1 MKFVTF
7 VWVNSLAVAFALLVL
22 SLDQQELNLL
32 CTNTDTQRSSLLD
45 GQMITSEGSV
55 DTFGTAIVVSG
66 TSSLELKYPVNE
78 PQSLNIFEVLQDSEG
93 YLLSQS
99 ISGSRL
105 STLKLAREEGNWW
118 GQLVEFEY
126 WDTST
131 SEIVTKI
138 YYCS

>member
-22 SLDQQELNLL
+22 SLDQQELILL

-45 GQMITSEGSV
+45 GQMITGKGSV
-55 DTFGTAIVVSG
+55 DTFGTAIVVTG
-66 TSSLELKYPVNE
+66 TSSLELKYPVND
-78 PQSLNIFEVLQDSEG
+78 PQSRNIFEVLQDSEG

>member
-7 VWVNSLAVAFALLVL
+7 VWVNSLAVACAFFVL
-22 SLDQQELNLL
+22 SIEERELNLI
-32 CTNTDTQRSSLLD
+32 CTNTDNQRSSLLD
-45 GQMITSEGSV
+45 GHMITSKGSV
-55 DTFGTAIVVSG
+55 DTFGTAIVVTG
-66 TSSLELKYPVNE
+66 TSSLELKYPVND
-78 PQSLNIFEVLQDSEG
+78 PQSRNIFEVLQDSEG
-93 YLLSQS
+93 YLISQS
-99 ISGSRL
+99 VSGSRL

>member
-45 GQMITSEGSV
+45 GQMITSKGSV
-55 DTFGTAIVVSG
+55 DTFGTAIVVTG
-66 TSSLELKYPVNE
+66 TSSLELKYPVND
-78 PQSLNIFEVLQDSEG
+78 PQSRNIFEVLQDSEG
-93 YLLSQS
+93 FLISQS
-99 ISGSRL
+99 VSGSRL

>member
-1 MKFVTF
+1 MKFTTF

-45 GQMITSEGSV
+45 GQMITSKGSV
-55 DTFGTAIVVSG
+55 DTFGTAIVVTG
-66 TSSLELKYPVNE
+66 TSSLELKYPVND
-78 PQSLNIFEVLQDSEG
+78 PQSRNIFEVLQDSEG
-93 YLLSQS
+93 FLISQS
-99 ISGSRL
+99 VSGSRL

>member
-22 SLDQQELNLL
+22 SLDQQELILL

-45 GQMITSEGSV
+45 GQMITSKGSV
-55 DTFGTAIVVSG
+55 DTFGTAIVVTG
-66 TSSLELKYPVNE
+66 TSSLELKYPVND
-78 PQSLNIFEVLQDSEG
+78 PQSRNIFEVLQDSEG
-93 YLLSQS
+93 YLISQS
-99 ISGSRL
+99 VSGSRL

>member
-1 MKFVTF
+1 MKFATF

-45 GQMITSEGSV
+45 GQMITSKGSV
-55 DTFGTAIVVSG
+55 DTFGTAIVVTG
-66 TSSLELKYPVNE
+66 TSSLELKYPVND
-78 PQSLNIFEVLQDSEG
+78 PQSRNIFEVLQDSEG

-99 ISGSRL
+99 VSGSQL

>member
-45 GQMITSEGSV
+45 GQMITGKGSV
-55 DTFGTAIVVSG
+55 DTFGTAIVVTG
-66 TSSLELKYPVNE
+66 TSSLELKYPVND
-78 PQSLNIFEVLQDSEG
+78 PQSRNIFEVLQDSEG
-93 YLLSQS
+93 FLISQS
-99 ISGSRL
+99 VSGSRL

>member
-45 GQMITSEGSV
+45 GQMITGKGSV
-55 DTFGTAIVVSG
+55 DTFGTAIVVTG
-66 TSSLELKYPVNE
+66 TSSLELKYPVND
-78 PQSLNIFEVLQDSEG
+78 PQSRNIFEVLQDSEG

-99 ISGSRL
+99 VSGSRL

>member
-7 VWVNSLAVAFALLVL
+7 VWINSLAIACALLVL

-45 GQMITSEGSV
+45 GQMITSKGSV
-55 DTFGTAIVVSG
+55 DTFGTAIVVTG
-66 TSSLELKYPVNE
+66 TSSLELKYPVND
-78 PQSLNIFEVLQDSEG
+78 PKSRNIFEVLQDSEG

-99 ISGSRL
+99 VSGSRF

>member
-22 SLDQQELNLL
+22 SLDQQELILL

-45 GQMITSEGSV
+45 GQMITGKGSV
-55 DTFGTAIVVSG
+55 DTFGTAIVVTG
-66 TSSLELKYPVNE
+66 TSSLELKYPVND
-78 PQSLNIFEVLQDSEG
+78 PQSRNIFEVLQDSEG
-93 YLLSQS
+93 FLISQS
-99 ISGSRL
+99 VSGSRL

>member
-1 MKFVTF
+1 MKFITF

-45 GQMITSEGSV
+45 GQMITGKGSV
-55 DTFGTAIVVSG
+55 DTFGTAIVVTG
-66 TSSLELKYPVNE
+66 TSSLELQYPVND
-78 PQSLNIFEVLQDSEG
+78 PQSRNIFEVLQDSEG

-99 ISGSRL
+99 VSGSRL

>member
-45 GQMITSEGSV
+45 GQMITSKGSV
-55 DTFGTAIVVSG
+55 DTFGTAIVVTG
-66 TSSLELKYPVNE
+66 TSSLELKYPVND
-78 PQSLNIFEVLQDSEG
+78 PQSRNIFEVLQDSEG

-99 ISGSRL
+99 VSGSRL

>member
-1 MKFVTF
+1 MKFTTF

-45 GQMITSEGSV
+45 GQMITSKGSV
-55 DTFGTAIVVSG
+55 DTFGTAIVVTG
-66 TSSLELKYPVNE
+66 TSSLELKYPVND
-78 PQSLNIFEVLQDSEG
+78 PQSRNIFEVLQDSEG
-93 YLLSQS
+93 YLISQS
-99 ISGSRL
+99 VSGSRL

>member
-1 MKFVTF
+1 MKFITF

-45 GQMITSEGSV
+45 GQMITSQGSV
-55 DTFGTAIVVSG
+55 DTFGTAIVAAG

-78 PQSLNIFEVLQDSEG
+78 PESKNIFEVLQDGEG

-99 ISGSRL
+99 VSGSRL
-105 STLKLAREEGNWW
+105 STLKLAREEENWW

-126 WDTST
+126 SDTST
-131 SEIVTKI
+131 SEIITKI
-138 YYCS
+138 Y

>member
-7 VWVNSLAVAFALLVL
+7 VWINSLAIACALLVL

-45 GQMITSEGSV
+45 GQMITSKGSV
-55 DTFGTAIVVSG
+55 DTFGTAVVVTG
-66 TSSLELKYPVNE
+66 TSSLELKYPVND
-78 PQSLNIFEVLQDSEG
+78 PQSRNIFEVLQDSEG

-99 ISGSRL
+99 VSGSRL

>member
-45 GQMITSEGSV
+45 GQMITGKGSV
-55 DTFGTAIVVSG
+55 DTFGTAIVVTG
-66 TSSLELKYPVNE
+66 TSSLELQYPVND
-78 PQSLNIFEVLQDSEG
+78 PQSRNIFEVLQDSEG

-99 ISGSRL
+99 VSGSRL

>member
-7 VWVNSLAVAFALLVL
+7 VWVNSIAVAFAFLALGL
-22 SLDQQELNLL
+22 KEQELNLV

-45 GQMITSEGSV
+45 GQMITSKGSV

>member
-7 VWVNSLAVAFALLVL
+7 VWVNSLAVTFALLVL

-45 GQMITSEGSV
+45 GQMITSKGSV
-55 DTFGTAIVVSG
+55 DTFGTAIVVTG
-66 TSSLELKYPVNE
+66 TSSLELKYPVND
-78 PQSLNIFEVLQDSEG
+78 PQSRNIFEVLQDSEG

>member
-22 SLDQQELNLL
+22 SLDQQELILL

-45 GQMITSEGSV
+45 GQMITGKGSV
-55 DTFGTAIVVSG
+55 DTFGTAIVVTG
-66 TSSLELKYPVNE
+66 TSSLELKYPVND
-78 PQSLNIFEVLQDSEG
+78 PQSRNIFEVLQDSEG
-93 YLLSQS
+93 YLLSQNV
-99 ISGSRL
+99 SGSRL